1 MDADRK
7 TLCLCA
13 GMQSSGSSLVSWCFL
28 QRSDMDG
35 VLDGDNSILPTI
47 SPDLGRPLV
56 WYKTTISCFRLTE
69 LAQHFEDVGW
79 RVKPLLIV
87 RDVRHVWASLLKKP
101 YGQSGITAEQPPV
114 KTKLRRFKADWELF
128 QQNGWPMLRYES
140 LLERP
145 EASLR
150 AACDQLNLAWDDA
163 MVSWPKLPHE
173 ILDTRQG
180 NHTFWSTR
188 ETNLVDSIAQSRK
201 TREPLWISMDDLK
214 WLETEFHAFNLRNNY
229 PVRLEPPDVTPCDET
244 LALPDYRQTLRY
256 KFEIRRRPIRWILAA
271 LGIRDRT
278 LEQKYLKK
286 AG

>member
-1 MDADRK
+1 
-7 TLCLCA
+7 
-13 GMQSSGSSLVSWCFL
+13 
-28 QRSDMDG
+28 MDG

-56 WYKTTISCFRLTE
+56 WYKTTISCFRLSE

-101 YGQSGITAEQPPV
+101 YGQSGITGEQPPV
-114 KTKLRRFKADWELF
+114 KIKLRRFKADWELF
-128 QQNGWPMLRYES
+128 RQNGWPMLRYES

-150 AACDQLNLAWDDA
+150 AACDQLKLPWDEA

-188 ETNLVDSIAQSRK
+188 QTNLADSIAQSRK
-201 TREPLWISMDDLK
+201 TREPLRISTTDLE
-214 WLETEFHAFNLRNNY
+214 WLETEFHEFNLRNDY
-229 PVRLEPPDVTPCDET
+229 PARLGAADVTPCDET
-244 LALPDYRQTLRY
+244 LVLPDYRKTLRY

-278 LEQKYLKK
+278 LEQKYLKQ